1 MKNFSFLK
9 NIFFAVAA
17 IAGIVACDNDYDLL
31 GSDVVDGDI
40 HNGMSLFNGHVS
52 IYDRK
57 AGPVQTSNTTTNLLG
72 SYKSVF
78 GRVTASYVT
87 QVQLAS
93 TSPTF
98 TENITIDSVWVY
110 VPYVSSQTGSKTN
123 TTTDEVDNIYKINSQ
138 YGDTINNQFR
148 LKITENK
155 YFIRGTDAATGGVDT
170 QYYYSDDDVNLF
182 NANQGQSLFAHGTQ
196 DTVVTFSNKEIK
208 RRAKYL
214 PTGSTSTDS
223 TKVIAERLAPGLF
236 FYLDKNFFKNKVLDP
251 SKASQLSTNAA
262 FADYFRGVSFTASP
276 YNDNSTMLAPTF
288 TSGYIKVVYNQD
300 LFSAGAPVYEK
311 DSSGNNIIDP
321 VTNQPKRRR
330 SHLTMTINLK
340 GNHVNFFDTQD
351 NGDYLAGVNTS
362 DATNG
367 DDAIYLRGG
376 AGSMAVLDIFTDEQR
391 QSLRDQNVLIND
403 ARLKF
408 YVDDRGV
415 TYDSIPNRIYLYDLT
430 NKRPLYDYNI
440 DGTTTTN
447 AKNSKYVYG
456 GLYNAADKSYT
467 IRLTHHISNLVKYQD
482 STNVKLGLVLTD
494 DITVYT
500 NQQLKTPFTEGT
512 TTVKTTPTS
521 NVATPLGVKLYGN
534 TPAVEEKKRLK
545 LEIFYTKPDEN

>member
-9 NIFFAVAA
+9 NIFFALVA
-17 IAGIVACDNDYDLL
+17 IGFVVACDNDYDLL

-40 HNGMSLFNGHVS
+40 HNGMALYNGNVS

-57 AGPVQTSNTTTNLLG
+57 TGPVQTSNTTTNLLG

-98 TENITIDSVWVY
+98 TDNISIDSVWVY
-110 VPYVSSQTGSKTN
+110 VPYAASQTGSETN
-123 TTTDEVDNIYKINSQ
+123 STTSEVDNLYKINSQ
-138 YGDTINNQFR
+138 YGDTVNNKFR

-155 YFIRGTDAATGGVDT
+155 YFIRGTDAATGGTDT

-182 NANQGQSLFAHGTQ
+182 NANQGQSLLKGGTQ
-196 DTVVTFSNKEIK
+196 DTIITFSNKEIK
-208 RRAKYL
+208 RRAEY
-214 PTGSTSTDS
+214 TDS
-223 TKVIAERLAPGLF
+223 ENKKKTAIAERLGPGLF
-236 FYLDKNFFKNKVLDP
+236 FYLDTDFFKAKVLDP
-251 SKASQLSTNAA
+251 ARASQLSTNAA
-262 FADYFRGVSFTASP
+262 FADYFRGVSFTASA
-276 YNDNSTMLAPTF
+276 YNDESTMLAPTF

-300 LFSAGAPVYEK
+300 VFSGGLPVFEK
-311 DSSGNNIIDP
+311 DANGNNIIDP
-321 VTNQPKRRR
+321 TTNLPKRKR

-351 NGDYLAGVNTS
+351 SGDYLAGVTNS

-367 DDAIYLRGG
+367 DDRVYLRGG
-376 AGSMAVLDIFTDEQR
+376 AGSMAVLDIFTDAQR

-403 ARLKF
+403 ARLKL
-408 YVDDRGV
+408 YLDDQGV
-415 TYDSIPNRIYLYDLT
+415 TYDSIPNRVYLYDLT

-440 DGTTTTN
+440 DGTTASN
-447 AKNSKYVYG
+447 AKNNKYVFG
-456 GLYNAADKSYT
+456 GIYNATDKSYT

-494 DITVYT
+494 DIAVYT

-512 TTVKTTPTS
+512 TAVKTTPTAS
-521 NVATPLGVKLYGN
+521 VITPLGVKLYGN
-534 TPAVEEKKRLK
+534 TPAVPESKRLK
-545 LEIFYTKPDEN
+545 LEIFYTKPD